1 MYLSFPYLPP
11 SGFSQQTKYLL
22 TGLTQVFALHIW
34 QLAHHNTKPVIV
46 TVTVKVEVTVTVA
59 AAVAAAEAAAA
70 AMAIAVAV
78 AVADDSK

>member
-11 SGFSQQTKYLL
+11 SWFSQQTKYLL
-22 TGLTQVFALHIW
+22 TGLTEVFALHIW

-46 TVTVKVEVTVTVA
+46 TVTVKVKVTVTV
-59 AAVAAAEAAAA
+59 AVAAAEAAAA

-78 AVADDSK
+78 ADDSK